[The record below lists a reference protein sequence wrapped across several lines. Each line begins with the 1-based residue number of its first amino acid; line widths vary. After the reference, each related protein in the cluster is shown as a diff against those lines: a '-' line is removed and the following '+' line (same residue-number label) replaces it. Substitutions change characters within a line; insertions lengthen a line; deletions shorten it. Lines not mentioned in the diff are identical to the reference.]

1 MSYYTTYRPQTIAEL
16 DLDLVRH
23 ELSKILTSGKF
34 AQAYLFTGPKGTG
47 KTSSARI
54 LAKLLNCEKNKKQV
68 ISYKKQVT
76 SNVNQ
81 EKTPIIEPLQE
92 PCGKCDSCMA
102 IANGSSM
109 VMLEMDAASNR
120 GIDDIRQLRERI
132 GLAPAQGEM
141 TVYVIDE
148 VHMLTTEAFNALLKT
163 LEEPPRHAV
172 FVLCT
177 TEAHKVPDTVKSRC
191 TGVQFVKAS
200 QNEVMR
206 SLAKA
211 VKGEG
216 IEIDQEALAALTMR
230 VDGSFRDGMKIL
242 EQLAMQGTKVT
253 LEDVDVA
260 TAFAGDYEV
269 KSLIDRILHKDARGA
284 LDILQQKE
292 KLGVDFGLLAKR
304 LVEEFRRM
312 LFENMQDNNA
322 DMEIT
327 QDLIQ
332 LTEKAMKVATEIKLS
347 PVAVLPLEL
356 LVVEWGMREENTEL
370 QIRNSKLSLTNTDS
384 KAVIGLEKSQPPKLL
399 NTQDLQK
406 NSTVADKTTLAIS
419 NEAEEVSETRG
430 MDNEDSSSPTALEL
444 MAVRQAWPRI
454 MQAVRPHNHSLEA
467 LLRAVEPETCEASTL
482 KLKVFYAFHKEQLEQ
497 QRHVKVLEEVFG
509 KELGTQVRL
518 EFVLGS
524 KTHIHS
530 GQVTSEVV
538 NVTGNIEDEDLAQ
551 VAEEI
556 FAK

>member
-16 DLDLVRH
+16 DLDSVRQ

-34 AQAYLFTGPKGTG
+34 SQAYLFTGPKGTG

-68 ISYKKQVT
+68 TGYKL
-76 SNVNQ
+76 Q
-81 EKTPIIEPLQE
+81 ETGNTPDKLSE
-92 PCGKCDSCMA
+92 PCGKCDSCVA

-191 TGVQFVKAS
+191 TSVQFVKAS
-200 QNEVMR
+200 RDEVLR
-206 SLAKA
+206 SLSKA

-216 IEIDQEALAALTMR
+216 IEIDDKALEAIAMR
-230 VDGSFRDGMKIL
+230 VDGSFRDGMKVL
-242 EQLAMQGTKVT
+242 EQLAMEGTKVT
-253 LEDVDVA
+253 LENVDVV
-260 TAFAGDYEV
+260 TAFAGEYEV
-269 KSLIDRILHKDARGA
+269 TQLIDRILHKDAQQA

-304 LVEEFRRM
+304 LVEELRRM
-312 LFENMQDNNA
+312 LLASMLVRDN
-322 DMEIT
+322 DLVST
-327 QDLIQ
+327 QDLVQ
-332 LTEKAMKVATEIKLS
+332 LTEKAMKAATAIKFS

-356 LVVEWGMREENTEL
+356 LVVEWGMGDE
-370 QIRNSKLSLTNTDS
+370 NSKLKIQNSKLPSSLTNSRQKEILEPSLTS
-384 KAVIGLEKSQPPKLL
+384 KVSDIIQNSQRNATEPNLK
-399 NTQDLQK
+399 
-406 NSTVADKTTLAIS
+406 VAIS
-419 NEAEEVSETRG
+419 DASEIEKEIETVVIE
-430 MDNEDSSSPTALEL
+430 NNNSASSTPLEL
-444 MAVRQAWPRI
+444 VAVRQAWPRI
-454 MQAVRPHNHSLEA
+454 MQAVKPHNLSLEA
-467 LLRAVEPETCEASTL
+467 LLRAAEPDTCDSSTL
-482 KLKVFYAFHKEQLEQ
+482 KLRVFYAFHKEQLEQ
-497 QRHVKVLEEVFG
+497 QRHVKILEEVFA

-524 KTHIHS
+524 KTR
-530 GQVTSEVV
+530 GLVGDTTTTVV

-551 VAEEI
+551 AAEEI
-556 FAK
+556 FGK